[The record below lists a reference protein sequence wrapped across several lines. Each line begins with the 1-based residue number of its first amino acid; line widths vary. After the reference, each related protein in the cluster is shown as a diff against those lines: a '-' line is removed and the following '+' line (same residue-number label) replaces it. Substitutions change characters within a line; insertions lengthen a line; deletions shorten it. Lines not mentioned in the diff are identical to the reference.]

1 MCLLNSIL
9 EKSPQPKTNSLSM
22 EKAKN
27 GTKESEENEIQ
38 EGDDVTSAPTAGTAA
53 SGTSGM
59 AKQCLHQ
66 TIFTSLFV
74 IRPLE

>member
-9 EKSPQPKTNSLSM
+9 EKSSQPKTNSLSM

-27 GTKESEENEIQ
+27 GTKESEENE
-38 EGDDVTSAPTAGTAA
+38 EDDVTSAPTAGTAT
-53 SGTSGM
+53 SGTSSM

-66 TIFTSLFV
+66 TIFTNLFV

>member
-1 MCLLNSIL
+1 
-9 EKSPQPKTNSLSM
+9 M

-38 EGDDVTSAPTAGTAA
+38 EEDDVTSAPAAG